1 MSFPSLPQFM
11 ESLRPFLRL
20 HWESSIRYAFYR
32 FMESF
37 DLQEWT
43 RIGAMNLIE

>member
-1 MSFPSLPQFM
+1 MRERAGRENRSN
-11 ESLRPFLRL
+11 ENA
-20 HWESSIRYAFYR
+20 IR